1 MLAFKFSRS
10 ILAII
15 LCAGFLLL
23 AACSAAETSG
33 EPALAAPTETAAP
46 SGGEPAAAE
55 STFVAEP
62 TSVVAPEPTQVPVAQ
77 PAILEPRLLTLEWP
91 AKIKVGDSDVIRLAL
106 EADDAGNI
114 TPTAQIAGHQVQ
126 GQTVFVP
133 DLYDTHNVMAEARL
147 DMVGLEIKPTQD
159 VAEPLRPG
167 SPVYFSWSV
176 RADDVGTYRGTVW
189 LHLHFI
195 PLDGGQDSRMVLSA
209 QLLKIDAVN
218 FLGLGGAPARILG
231 GFGTLV
237 GSILGLDNILPWLWK
252 RIRRKS
258 SN

>member
-15 LCAGFLLL
+15 LSAGLLLL
-23 AACSAAETSG
+23 AACSAAATPG
-33 EPALAAPTETAAP
+33 ESEAMPGEAAAP

-55 STFVAEP
+55 PTFMAEP
-62 TSVVAPEPTQVPVAQ
+62 TSVVVPEPTQVPAAQ

-91 AKIKVGDSDVIRLAL
+91 DKIKVGDSDVIRLAL

-126 GQTVFVP
+126 GQTVFIP

-147 DMVGLEIKPTQD
+147 DMAGLEIKPTQD
-159 VAEPLRPG
+159 IAEPLRPG

-176 RADDVGTYRGTVW
+176 KAANVGTYRGTVW

-209 QLLKIDAVN
+209 QLLNIEAVN
-218 FLGLGGAPARILG
+218 FLGLGGTPARILG
-231 GFGTLV
+231 GLGTLV
-237 GSILGLDNILPWLWK
+237 GSVLGLDNILSWLWR

-258 SN
+258 VN